1 MSSYDVVVLG
11 TGAAGLA
18 AAARAAAEGASV
30 GLFEKAS
37 KVGGTTAWSGGTVW
51 IPLNA
56 KSLGSGIVDDRETVL
71 GYLRS
76 LSHGMLID
84 DLIESYIDNGSR
96 MLEWFEANTCFRYQP
111 VVGFPDYHPENP
123 GGLPEGGRSIECP
136 LFPFA
141 ELGDWADRV
150 TRGYQISGEYMMSES
165 SMSRHKPNGGPDAA
179 EFARRRIRD
188 ERGAG
193 QAVVGHLLKA
203 CLDLGV
209 EPVTDARAT
218 RLLTDGDA
226 VTGVLIEYADG
237 STEEM
242 HARGGVIIATGGF
255 EHDDDLKRAFTRG
268 PLPRTV
274 AVPTNTGD
282 GLRMAMRV
290 GAQLG
295 NMREAWWVP
304 VIDVEVEGWGQVV
317 WQVNGERSRP
327 HCIMVNDSGRRFT
340 DEASNYNAFGSA
352 FHVVD
357 VASFEYVNHPAWMIF
372 DAHYLEKYGLAKHK
386 DPLNV
391 PGWMVSAP
399 TLAELADAID
409 VSVPALE
416 ATVAR
421 WNYLCAEGQDLD
433 FSRGE
438 SAHDRFWGDGEF
450 GLTRQTTLG
459 PLDTAPYF
467 AVRVRSGA
475 LGTKGGPQTD
485 AAGRVLS
492 VDGAVIPGLYAA
504 GNAMASPMGMTY
516 GGHGGTLG
524 PCMTFGWLA
533 GSDAAQR
540 ARV

>member
-1 MSSYDVVVLG
+1 MSDYDVVVLG

-18 AAARAAAEGASV
+18 AAARAAAEGARV
-30 GLFEKAS
+30 GLFEKAE

-51 IPLNA
+51 IPLNR
-56 KSLGSGIVDDRETVL
+56 KSLEAGIVDDRETVL
-71 GYLRS
+71 GYLDS

-84 DLIESYIDNGSR
+84 DLIESYVDNGPV
-96 MLEWFEANTCFRYQP
+96 MLDWFEANTCFRYQP
-111 VVGFPDYHPENP
+111 IVGFPDYHPENP

-165 SMSRHKPNGGPDAA
+165 SMSRHKPNGGPDEA
-179 EFARRRIRD
+179 EFARRQIRD

-193 QAVVGHLLKA
+193 QAVIGHLLKA

-209 EPVTDARAT
+209 EPITEARAT
-218 RLLTDGDA
+218 RLLIADGA
-226 VTGVLIEYADG
+226 VTGVVIEHADG
-237 STEEM
+237 TAEDVR
-242 HARGGVIIATGGF
+242 ARGGVIIATGGF
-255 EHDDDLKRAFTRG
+255 EHDEELKRAFTRG

-327 HCIMVNDSGRRFT
+327 HCIMVNDAGKRFT
-340 DEASNYNAFGSA
+340 DEAANYNAFGSA

-372 DAHYLEKYGLAKHK
+372 DAHYLTSYGLAKHK
-386 DPLNV
+386 DPENV
-391 PGWMVSAP
+391 PSWMVSAP
-399 TLAELADAID
+399 TIEELARTID
-409 VSVPALE
+409 VPMERLT
-416 ATVAR
+416 ATVER
-421 WNYLCAEGQDLD
+421 WNQLCADGCDVD

-438 SAHDRFWGDGEF
+438 SAHDRFWGDGAF

-485 AAGRVLS
+485 GAGRVLD

-533 GSDAAQR
+533 GGDAARR
-540 ARV
+540 ATV